1 MFSHYNDAVINRF
14 IILLSLLATLG
25 AHAAFQAIPAGRRAT
40 NLAVITIHG
49 PIDHVTKKSL
59 ERRLDLALANGADG
73 VVLDLDTPG
82 GDLEAT
88 LEILYLLR
96 TKAPANTTAWVHP
109 KAYSAGTIIALATRE
124 IFVDPNGVF
133 GDAAPIQGIPLA
145 GLRQMAPAERAK
157 VEAPMLSEVVYEA
170 RRHGWDEKLVQAFI
184 AVDAEL
190 WLIQN
195 STTGERLFVDKADYE
210 ALFGSTPP
218 STRLDRLPPAPARD
232 ADTGFLPGADLL
244 DEVVPTAA
252 ERAEGIEFVQDLP
265 SNRPLM
271 SSLNAEEWVLLG
283 HIVSSDELLVVHA
296 DEAAAF
302 GLSSGEAANDQDLA
316 ALFGGAVITRYDET
330 WSETLV
336 RFMTWWPVRGILI
349 TIMLVCFFIEMA
361 APGYGTF
368 GAAAVAAMAVLLA
381 APLLIGLAEWWTA
394 MLVVGGLALVALELF
409 VIPGVGAIGVVGGL
423 LMFTGL
429 VGTFLGPDPLGSAN
443 RADMIQGLTVTGA
456 AFFAAA
462 IIIWLLLR
470 MLPELPLAKR
480 FVLAAE
486 VGGSGSDS
494 VEPLPQAPRATLGV
508 SKGDRGVASTDLRR
522 SGRIELNGAFL
533 DAQSISAF
541 IDKGTP
547 VRVVAVEGS
556 TVLVEEDT
564 T

>member
-1 MFSHYNDAVINRF
+1 MLSRLL
-14 IILLSLLATLG
+14 ILLSLLATFG
-25 AHAAFQAIPAGRRAT
+25 AHAALQAIPAGRRAT

-59 ERRLDLALANGADG
+59 ERRLQLALAHGADG

-88 LEILYLLR
+88 LEILYLIR
-96 TKAPANTTAWVHP
+96 TKAPANTTAWIHP
-109 KAYSAGTIIALATRE
+109 KAYSAGTIIALTTRE

-157 VEAPMLSEVVYEA
+157 IEAPMLSEVVHEA

-195 STTGERLFVDKADYE
+195 STNGERLFVDKEDYE
-210 ALFGSTPP
+210 VLFGSSPP

-232 ADTGFLPGADLL
+232 EVTGFLPGADLL
-244 DEVVPTAA
+244 DEDVPTAS
-252 ERAEGIEFVQDLP
+252 ERADAIEFVQDLP
-265 SNRPLM
+265 SGRPLM
-271 SSLNAEEWVLLG
+271 RSLNAEEWVLLG

-316 ALFGGAVITRYDET
+316 ALFGGAVVTRYDET
-330 WSETLV
+330 WSEILV

-381 APLLIGLAEWWTA
+381 APLLIGLSEWWTA

-409 VIPGVGAIGVVGGL
+409 VIPGVGAIGVIGGL
-423 LMFTGL
+423 LMFMGL

-443 RADMIQGLTVTGA
+443 RTDMIQALTITGA

-470 MLPELPLAKR
+470 MLPELPLVRR

-486 VGGSGSDS
+486 VGGSGSDT
-494 VEPLPQAPRATLGV
+494 VEPMLHAPDTTQNIAP
-508 SKGDRGVASTDLRR
+508 GDRGVASTDLHR
-522 SGRIELNGAFL
+522 SGRIKLDGAFL
-533 DAQSISAF
+533 EAQSIGSF
-541 IDKGTP
+541 IDKGTR
-547 VRVVAVEGS
+547 VRVVSVEGS